1 MCKLFGNKLL
11 YLFFFVNC
19 ATYTQPV
26 AENTKKDIK
35 ILEPFYEKRIEFS
48 AKVKEFSEIFQWEMD
63 QYRAIVSSSCSI
75 EGAKK
80 VGEIDFPFYE
90 KERLEPLENKS
101 YFCQWNFRKEIL
113 QFKIQDSISG
123 QILLNTFWY
132 ENFPSSIQVFYPEKN
147 LSITRSWQ
155 WSVFRTIWEPT
166 FVYLEFDDK
175 KTNHRTEYYFSRYT
189 GSIVRKKE
197 FLIQGKNSIEDG
209 WFYNYDDKIE
219 EDHCHLFKEGK
230 VISKDKNLCEF
241 PLF

>member
-11 YLFFFVNC
+11 YLIFFVNC
-19 ATYTQPV
+19 ATYTQPGI
-26 AENTKKDIK
+26 ENSAPENK
-35 ILEPFYEKRIEFS
+35 ILEAFYTKRIEFS
-48 AKVKEFSEIFQWEMD
+48 TKVKEFSEISQGEMD
-63 QYRAIVSSSCSI
+63 NYRAIVSSNCNI

-80 VGEIDFPFYE
+80 VGEIDFPFFE
-90 KERLEPLENKS
+90 KERLDKDQKKS

-166 FVYLEFDDK
+166 FVYLEFDNK
-175 KTNHRTEYYFSRYT
+175 KSNHRIEYYFSRYT

-197 FLIQGKNSIEDG
+197 FLVQGKDIIEDG
-209 WFYNYDDKIE
+209 WFYNYDEKIE
-219 EDHCHLFKEGK
+219 EDHCHLFKQGK
-230 VISKDKNLCEF
+230 VISQDKNLCEF

>member
-11 YLFFFVNC
+11 YLIFFVNC
-19 ATYTQPV
+19 ATYTHPEGEKPAQL
-26 AENTKKDIK
+26 NQ
-35 ILEPFYEKRIEFS
+35 ILEQFYTKRIEFS
-48 AKVKEFSEIFQWEMD
+48 SLVKKFSEISQEEMD
-63 QYRAIVSSSCSI
+63 TYRSIVSSNCSI

-90 KERLEPLENKS
+90 KERLDTNEKKF

-123 QILLNTFWY
+123 QIFINTFWY
-132 ENFPSSIQVFYPEKN
+132 ENFPSLIQTYDPNKK
-147 LSITRSWQ
+147 ITTTRGWQ

-175 KTNHRTEYYFSRYT
+175 KTNHRIEYYFSRYT

-197 FLIQGKNSIEDG
+197 FSIQGKNSIKNG

-219 EDHCHLFKEGK
+219 EDHCHLFKNGK
-230 VISKDKNLCEF
+230 IISKDKNLCEF
-241 PLF
+241 PLL